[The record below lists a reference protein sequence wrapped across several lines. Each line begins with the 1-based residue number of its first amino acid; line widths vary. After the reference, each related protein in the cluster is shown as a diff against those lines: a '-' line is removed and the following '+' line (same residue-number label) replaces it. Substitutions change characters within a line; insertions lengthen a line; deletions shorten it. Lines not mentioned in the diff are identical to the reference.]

1 MTKNA
6 EDRKHY
12 KKANR
17 IVEERRKRKKR
28 KKKGKKK
35 IKKIKKEKNKM

>member
-6 EDRKHY
+6 EDRKYY

-17 IVEERRKRKKR
+17 IVKERKKR
-28 KKKGKKK
+28 KKKKEE
-35 IKKIKKEKNKM
+35 KKEKDKED